1 MRFTALD
8 LRLAMDLLGCVSL
21 VCTERLP
28 SPKGFIQRLA
38 YSYQDKI
45 SG

>member
-8 LRLAMDLLGCVSL
+8 LRLAIGLFGCVSL

-28 SPKGFIQRLA
+28 GPKGFIQRLA
-38 YSYQDKI
+38 YLNQDKI
-45 SG
+45 